1 MTALDNPRRSKP
13 RSRLPWVLGLALIG
27 WPGVAGLLVL
37 TGQADLFLA
46 SWPDITWMV
55 MLADAILA
63 PPRWIA
69 AVAALSGIGLMIW
82 YFFRQP
88 TE

>member
-1 MTALDNPRRSKP
+1 MSENSGQPGP
-13 RSRLPWVLGLALIG
+13 RSRLPWLLGLALIG
-27 WPGVAGLLVL
+27 WPGVAGFLAL
-37 TGQADLFLA
+37 TGQADLLLA
-46 SWPDITWMV
+46 SWPDPTWFI

-69 AVAALSGIGLMIW
+69 AVAAFSGVALMIW

-88 TE
+88 TQ